1 MPPPPKMTCNV
12 SSAVEKPWRREEL
25 AWRARG
31 REAGEQVFVDG
42 AEQGTLRRQESE
54 ENLDVNTMIS

>member
-1 MPPPPKMTCNV
+1 MTCNV